1 MVQIPFNPSER
12 SSLGIEWELQLVD
25 VKTRELTSGAV
36 DILEEISPAGED
48 ELPKA
53 KLELFQSTVEVITGI
68 CQTVSEAQQDLAQ
81 TVRMVEAAAEKR
93 GLALMCAGT
102 HPFTD
107 WNSQLISPKER
118 YSQLVDDMQWLARR
132 LQIFG
137 VHVHVGVRS
146 SDKVMPIVNAL
157 QQYIPHFLALSAS
170 SPYWMGDDT
179 GLASARSKVFESL
192 PTAGLPYQLADWDEF
207 EVYMETL
214 ISAGAIDTISE
225 VWWDI
230 RPHPDFGTVELRI
243 CDGIPTLEEIGAVAA
258 IAQCLVD
265 QFDRELDRGYKLP
278 EPKTWIVRENKWR
291 AARFGLDAQ
300 IVVDDKGTVR
310 PVREAICDLVEELMP
325 TAKRLD
331 CVEQLKSVQQILDLG
346 ASYQRQRD
354 VAAKN
359 NGDLTVVV
367 DSLIGEMRAGLKPA

>member
-1 MVQIPFNPSER
+1 MQIPFNPSER

-25 VKTRELTSGAV
+25 VKTRELTAGAV
-36 DILEEISPAGED
+36 DILEEISPEGED
-48 ELPKA
+48 EHPKA
-53 KLELFQSTVEVITGI
+53 KLELMQSTVEVITGI

-81 TVRMVEAAAEKR
+81 TVRVVEAAAEKR

-118 YSQLVDDMQWLARR
+118 YSQLVEDMQWLARR

-258 IAQCLVD
+258 IAQCLVE

-278 EPKTWIVRENKWR
+278 APKTWIVRENKWR

-310 PVREAICDLVEELMP
+310 PVRDAISDLVEELMP

-331 CVEQLKSVQQILDLG
+331 CVEQLASVQRILDLG

-359 NGDLTVVV
+359 DGDLTAVV
-367 DSLIGEMRAGLKPA
+367 DSLVGEMRGGLKPA